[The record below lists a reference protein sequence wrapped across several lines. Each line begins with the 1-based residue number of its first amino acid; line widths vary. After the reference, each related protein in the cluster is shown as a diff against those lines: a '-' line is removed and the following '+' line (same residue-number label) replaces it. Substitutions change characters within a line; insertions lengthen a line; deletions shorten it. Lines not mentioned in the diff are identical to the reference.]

1 VSTHAVSGPL
11 SRTST
16 SAKAPAP
23 APASSSTNLTRTEAS
38 ALVSIR
44 RWLVQASE
52 QWLPRLAWS
61 VQRTGRA
68 GLSGVA
74 LLLASLVFLVSTH
87 LPLAREVEQLRSQLQ
102 VARAQAV
109 KTPVSASDSGTALLR
124 SLPGRAQMPALLGI
138 LLHQA
143 DTAHLTI
150 DTGKY
155 ETTAMKSGG
164 VMTYQISFPVTGPYP
179 QVRQFIDATL
189 AALPAVAVTE
199 LSLTRKTIG
208 DGAVEAQIR
217 LTAFT
222 QDRP

>member
-1 VSTHAVSGPL
+1 VSTHPVSGPL

-16 SAKAPAP
+16 SAKAPPP
-23 APASSSTNLTRTEAS
+23 APASGSTNLTRTKAS

-102 VARAQAV
+102 VAHAQAV
-109 KTPVSASDSGTALLR
+109 KTPVSVSDSGTVLLH

-143 DTAHLTI
+143 GTAHLTI

-155 ETTAMKSGG
+155 ETTALKSGG